1 MKVKMLNG
9 RLDNYNVIFK
19 CVLGTDHLISGGV
32 GVAGFT
38 GVTKQ
43 NVFNEVNKK

>member
-19 CVLGTDHLISGGV
+19 CILGTDHLISGDG
-32 GVAGFT
+32 GAGFT
-38 GVTKQ
+38 GATKQ